1 MITAA
6 VSMEAFKSPKR
17 KFRTILLVLQP
28 RFPTDVS

>member
-1 MITAA
+1 

-28 RFPTDVS
+28 CLPTDVS